1 MSAGDQ
7 DLAGKLQRLTAPQR
21 ELLEEVIA
29 ALGRKVSVA
38 RGEGS
43 DLATSEFADS
53 IANRLLLHHATTEE
67 KFNKKSFEYALKRAF
82 EAAGLVAKIT
92 DSQTSQGADLV
103 AGGTKFSL
111 KTEAA
116 AGISESKLTISK
128 LMEAR
133 WIRDCRTKADF
144 AKGVR
149 ERVLPALAHVDRVL
163 VLRAFDRPR
172 QLVEYELVEI
182 PLSVLRAMGDVGAA
196 SFKQRTKNGS
206 SSTQVTYRRSK
217 AFRLVL
223 DGSVEKV
230 TVSGLEKSLCQ
241 VHCSWLV
248 PASRS

>member
-7 DLAGKLQRLTAPQR
+7 DLAGKMRQLTAPQI

-29 ALGRKVSVA
+29 ALGHKVRLV

-43 DLATSEFADS
+43 DLATSEFVDS

-103 AGGTKFSL
+103 AGGTRFSL

-116 AGISESKLTISK
+116 SGINESRLTISK

-149 ERVLPALAHVDRVL
+149 ERVLPALAHFDRVL
-163 VLRAFDRPR
+163 VLRAFDRPG

-182 PLSVLRAMGDVGAA
+182 PPAVLRAMGDVGAT
-196 SFKQRTKNGS
+196 SFKERTKNGS
-206 SSTQVTYRRSK
+206 SSAQVTYRRFK

-241 VHCSWLV
+241 VHCSWLI
-248 PASRS
+248 PASRG